1 MNGEDLVHPV
11 ADIDLP
17 QSAVNAGYD
26 GPRDLTWD
34 AEHNQ
39 LLAQSD
45 NDANTG
51 AKIGTYEFKNGV
63 LQLTKLTDA
72 PDEIR
77 TQNTEGFA
85 ITPDAE
91 ATKVVNGKVYKPV
104 CWADDGVTNGHSLR
118 MGYMATNQPVPT
130 STTIN
135 LLNFNDFH
143 GRIDKNLTV
152 PFAATIEQLKG
163 EYLTHHCCCPPAT
176 ISVLRCSTLRYSRTS
191 RPSMYSMLWA
201 SRPRRWATT
210 SSTKAMP
217 TLPIV

>member
-1 MNGEDLVHPV
+1 PDGFGNDFGGLFFAALEKTGHIYAFALQTVNDEDLVHPV

-45 NDANTG
+45 HDANTG

-63 LQLTKLTDA
+63 LQLTKLTDT

-91 ATKVVNGKVYKPV
+91 ATKVVDGKVYKPV

-118 MGYMATNQPVPT
+118 MGYMATNQPVPA

-135 LLNFNDFH
+135 LLNFN
-143 GRIDKNLTV
+143 
-152 PFAATIEQLKG
+152 
-163 EYLTHHCCCPPAT
+163 
-176 ISVLRCSTLRYSRTS
+176 
-191 RPSMYSMLWA
+191 
-201 SRPRRWATT
+201 
-210 SSTKAMP
+210 
-217 TLPIV
+217 